1 MGFKGKFV
9 KFIHKSGA
17 NKPGGF
23 VHDYAT
29 WSFML
34 TNTSWFGS
42 TPVRAY
48 ITDYYGRNSREYPFV
63 SKGGETL
70 NFNIGTIDWD
80 WCQGDVFI
88 LYDQHGREIN
98 QWSFFLKEYG
108 PGECPECHGTKKCGS
123 CHGDPMKI
131 NPDIYADNYFIKC
144 NHCHGT
150 GKCPTCDIPYHFDAL
165 GEPIYVP
172 PQAPKTFKSVITLQH
187 EIEKKTQQINQL
199 KGDLW
204 KQKMQGR
211 NTATMEARIA
221 QFEKELE
228 VLNRQLSDKMR
239 R

>member
-1 MGFKGKFV
+1 
-9 KFIHKSGA
+9 
-17 NKPGGF
+17 
-23 VHDYAT
+23 
-29 WSFML
+29 
-34 TNTSWFGS
+34 
-42 TPVRAY
+42 
-48 ITDYYGRNSREYPFV
+48 
-63 SKGGETL
+63 
-70 NFNIGTIDWD
+70 
-80 WCQGDVFI
+80 
-88 LYDQHGREIN
+88 
-98 QWSFFLKEYG
+98 
-108 PGECPECHGTKKCGS
+108 
-123 CHGDPMKI
+123 MKI

-172 PQAPKTFKSVITLQH
+172 PLAPKTFKSVITLQH
-187 EIEKKTQQINQL
+187 EIERKTQQINQL

-228 VLNRQLSDKMR
+228 VLDRQLSDKMR